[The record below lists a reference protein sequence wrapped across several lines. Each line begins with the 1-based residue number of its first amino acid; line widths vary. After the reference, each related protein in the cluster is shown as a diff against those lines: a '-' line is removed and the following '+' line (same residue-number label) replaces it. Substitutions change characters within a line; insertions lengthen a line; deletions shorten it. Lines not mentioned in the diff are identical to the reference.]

1 MLCGY
6 WIFCG
11 AAQPETG
18 SSCVPPPSWVS
29 SNAARWLSAANEC
42 LWFGVL
48 CGGNDNFVVNDEAD
62 YRLDTRPR
70 SDFPADGNVRAV
82 YIGEYERWRLQSFV
96 ELANFAID
104 RSHVAKRAN
113 TGGPGVVIYPSD
125 FGST

>member
-70 SDFPADGNVRAV
+70 SDFPADSNVSAV
-82 YIGEYERWRLQSFV
+82 YIGEYERWRLLSFV

-113 TGGPGVVIYPSD
+113 TGGPCVVIYTSD